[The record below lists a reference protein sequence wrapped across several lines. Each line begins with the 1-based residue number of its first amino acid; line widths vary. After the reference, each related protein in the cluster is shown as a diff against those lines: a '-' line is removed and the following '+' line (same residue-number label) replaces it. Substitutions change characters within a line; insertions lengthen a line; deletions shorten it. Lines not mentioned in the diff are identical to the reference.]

1 MNLKLNGKSALVT
14 ASSAGIGFEIAKAL
28 AAEGA
33 DVILTGR
40 VQEKLDQ
47 AAAEIEKATGHAVR
61 PILADA
67 ATEAG
72 AETLFAALPTVDIL
86 VNNLG
91 IYDSKDFGEV
101 TDDDWRRFFDV
112 NVVSGVRLARHY
124 FQPMLDRNWGR
135 IIFVSSESA
144 LMVPATMIHYSV
156 TKAAQVNI
164 ARGLAE
170 LTKGTEVTVNAVLP
184 GPTRSENIVD
194 FLRSVSEHPEGTP
207 EELEAE
213 FFRRHR
219 PTSLLQRMI
228 EGEEV
233 GNMVAYLA
241 SPLAAA
247 TNGAAVRVEGGLLP
261 MPA

>member
-1 MNLKLNGKSALVT
+1 MDLKLNGKSALVT

-28 AAEGA
+28 AADGA

-47 AAAEIEKATGHAVR
+47 AAGQIAEATGHEARTVA
-61 PILADA
+61 ADA

-72 AETLFAALPTVDIL
+72 AKALIAAVPTVDIL

-91 IYDSKDFGEV
+91 IYESKPFAEV
-101 TDDDWRRFFDV
+101 TDDDWRRFFDI
-112 NVVSGVRLARHY
+112 NVVSGARLARHY

-144 LMVPATMIHYSV
+144 FMVPATMIHYSV

-170 LTKGTEVTVNAVLP
+170 LTKGTGVTVNSVLP

-194 FLRSVSEHPEGTP
+194 FLRSVSENPEGTP
-207 EELEAE
+207 EELEEE

-233 GNMVAYLA
+233 GHMVAYLA

-261 MPA
+261 VVG

>member
-40 VQEKLDQ
+40 VREKLDQ
-47 AAAEIEKATGHAVR
+47 AAAQIDEATGRKPRAV
-61 PILADA
+61 LADA
-67 ATEAG
+67 ATELG
-72 AETLFAALPTVDIL
+72 AQALFSAAPAVDIL

-91 IYDSKDFGEV
+91 IYDSKPFAEV

-124 FQPMLDRNWGR
+124 FQPMLDKDWGR

-144 LMVPATMIHYSV
+144 FLVPATMIHYSV
-156 TKAAQVNI
+156 TKAAQVNV

-170 LTKGTEVTVNAVLP
+170 MTKGTGVTVNAVLP

-194 FLRSVSEHPEGTP
+194 FLRSVSERPEGAP
-207 EELEAE
+207 DELEAE

-233 GNMVAYLA
+233 ANMVAYLA

-261 MPA
+261 MVG

>member
-40 VQEKLDQ
+40 VQDKLDE
-47 AAAEIEKATGHAVR
+47 AAARIVEATGRRPRAVA
-61 PILADA
+61 ADA

-72 AETLFAALPTVDIL
+72 AQALFAAVPTVDIL

-91 IYDSKDFGEV
+91 IYESKPFAAV

-112 NVVSGVRLARHY
+112 NVVGGARLARQY

-135 IIFVSSESA
+135 IIFISSESA
-144 LMVPATMIHYSV
+144 FMVPPTMIHYSV
-156 TKAAQVNI
+156 TKAAQVTI
-164 ARGLAE
+164 TRGLAE
-170 LTKGTEVTVNAVLP
+170 MTKGTGVTVNSVLP

-194 FLRSVSEHPEGTP
+194 FLRSVSENPEGTP
-207 EELEAE
+207 EELEEE

-219 PTSLLQRMI
+219 QTSLLQRMI

-233 GNMVAYLA
+233 ANMVAYLA
-241 SPLAAA
+241 SPLASA

-261 MPA
+261 IAG